1 MSDFIKDMFIEVREK
16 PKKKETPSVSTSML
30 IEMIEKTMNSLNAAH
45 IKTAGYS
52 LVEAEEGDDKKKQ
65 EDVSIKR
72 PIVKITEAWGKAE
85 NVDRQI
91 MEAMLNNIQ
100 GKTVEAKL
108 DSVRAFLAND
118 PASLQGD
125 ITKIMSY
132 LIFLDTFAS
141 IVNDYGASVTG
152 FLFEAFLAALFGGR
166 SIQVDD
172 PTDVGA
178 KGSLPIEDNQ
188 LLVQAKAQSEGS
200 DAEPDLKLVPY
211 SLKVLRKD
219 GIVHGSFKNLVDFF
233 LDPAEERV
241 SDSIVY
247 LVVIKDDVEGGEG
260 EKKTTGRLKFYEFEI
275 TRETFMTLIGAPT
288 EVPVWG
294 YVPKTLKSKRAF
306 NPATNTFGEKARV
319 AERGKHKYR
328 LPDGSPIGAEITEP
342 ITLEKGA
349 TILRFEKTGEMQD
362 ILAPGAL
369 KLYTPE
375 QHRAIMAKFGGSD
388 PEAVNR
394 EVFAALKQTKG
405 YGSKVKGGAQWSIT
419 PTIYRKLPGI
429 GGSESSYKG
438 DLVIDSGAIREKA
451 EEYTAT
457 LNQGIVAIFNSLSAL
472 TDNIN
477 NYFIAGDI
485 GQGSDATTNAKKLRN
500 AVLAVI
506 PEPAIEQGD
515 EGGFTDRNPSFYGFE
530 E

>member
-1 MSDFIKDMFIEVREK
+1 MSDYIKDMFIEVREK
-16 PKKKETPSVSTSML
+16 PEKKEAPSVNTNML
-30 IEMIEKTMNSLNAAH
+30 LEMIEKTMNSLNAAH

-52 LVEAEEGDDKKKQ
+52 LVEAEGGDDKKKQ
-65 EDVSIKR
+65 EDISIKR
-72 PIVKITEAWGKAE
+72 PIIKITESWGKAE

-91 MEAMLNNIQ
+91 MEAMLSNVQ
-100 GKTVEAKL
+100 GLTVEAKL
-108 DSVRAFLAND
+108 DSVRAFLTNE
-118 PASLQGD
+118 PAALQGD

-188 LLVQAKAQSEGS
+188 LWVQAKAQSEGS

-247 LVVIKDDVEGGEG
+247 LVVIKDDVKGGDG

-294 YVPKTLKSKRAF
+294 YVPTQVSRKTTISPEK
-306 NPATNTFGEKARV
+306 NMFGDKAPV
-319 AERGKHKYR
+319 AARGKHKLR
-328 LPDGSPIGAEITEP
+328 LPDGSPAGAEITDK
-342 ITLEKGA
+342 ITLEKGD
-349 TILRFEKTGEMQD
+349 TVLKFQKTGEMRD
-362 ILAPGAL
+362 VLAPSAL

-375 QHRAIMAKFGGSD
+375 QHRDIMAKFGESTD
-388 PEAVNR
+388 QAAIDR
-394 EVFAALKQTKG
+394 DVFAALKQTKG
-405 YGSKVKGGAQWSIT
+405 YGSKVAGGAQWSIT
-419 PTIYRKLPGI
+419 PTKYRNLPGI

-485 GQGSDATTNAKKLRN
+485 GQGSEATTNAEKLRD
-500 AVLAVI
+500 AVLTVI
-506 PEPAIEQGD
+506 PEPAVEQ
-515 EGGFTDRNPSFYGFE
+515 EAAE